1 MLGMLGSI
9 PFLWKALAVALLAG
23 GLVTACVV
31 RDRSLHNAG
40 REEALA
46 EVEAANKEMADAA
59 RKAVGNARACRERGG
74 MWNQSSGECEGG
86 M

>member
-1 MLGMLGSI
+1 MSMFSAL
-9 PFLWKALAVALLAG
+9 PFLWKGAIIAVVAG

-46 EVEAANKEMADAA
+46 EVEAANKEMANAA
-59 RKAVGNARACRERGG
+59 REAIKRRRDCVDSGG
-74 MWNQSSGECEGG
+74 VWDQSTGECSGRL
-86 M
+86 